1 MFANIKE
8 AVSAKGV
15 VRPDANETM
24 EQSMKKVSII
34 GLGWLGMPLAMAL
47 ASKGYEVVGSKT
59 TPDGVDAARAV
70 GIECFPLVFTPQME
84 CAAEDLDQLLNVD
97 ALIITLPARRTVEG
111 SELYFQ
117 AVQLLTDSALAHNVK
132 RIIFTSST
140 SVYGEGDGVVREGSA
155 LEPVTASGKVLKEL
169 ENWLHGLPNTSV
181 DVLRLAGLVGGD
193 RHPGRFMAGKTQVKG
208 GQQGVNLVHQD
219 DVISAIILLLSLPK
233 GGHTFN
239 LCAPVHPVKAEF
251 YPALARQMGLEP
263 PTFAEPASAE
273 KGKIVDGE
281 RICKELGFEYQHPD
295 PRIMPF

>member
-1 MFANIKE
+1 
-8 AVSAKGV
+8 
-15 VRPDANETM
+15 
-24 EQSMKKVSII
+24 MKKVSII

-47 ASKGYEVVGSKT
+47 AAKGYDVVGSKT
-59 TPDGVDAARAV
+59 TLDGVDAARMV
-70 GIECFPLVFTPQME
+70 GIECFPLVFTPEME
-84 CAAEDLDQLLNVD
+84 CEAEDLDRLLNVD

-117 AVQLLTDSALAHNVK
+117 AVQQLTDSALAHNVK

-140 SVYGEGDGVVREGSA
+140 SVYGEREGVVREDSP

-169 ENWLHGLPNTSV
+169 ENWFHGLPNTSV

-208 GQQGVNLVHQD
+208 GQHGVNLVHQD
-219 DVISAIILLLSLPK
+219 DVVAAIALLLSRPK

-239 LCAPVHPVKAEF
+239 LCAPKHPAKADY
-251 YPALARQMGLEP
+251 YPALARQMGLQL
-263 PTFAEPASAE
+263 PTFAEEGSAG

-281 RICKELGFEYQHPD
+281 RICKELGFEYQYPD
-295 PRIMPF
+295 PQSMPF